1 MGKFFNPDSPIM
13 RFLSRMTDLLW
24 LNVLVL
30 ICCIPVVTAGAALT
44 AMNYV
49 CLKLVRGK
57 EGYIANDFFKS
68 FKRNFKQATLIWIVV
83 LLISII
89 LGFDY
94 WYLLFSKMIET
105 PMWLVVALGIATLF
119 ILSCVVMVFP
129 VLSHFENTIRGTV
142 KNSFLIGIFQLPKT
156 VLMILLWA
164 VPPVFWLASPQL
176 APLSWFFWFSLPGY
190 LGALLYH
197 KTFLKFEPEE
207 AVVSGDMEWTVSE
220 TEEEENVIQ
229 EAGEIHESQDN
240 T

>member
-1 MGKFFNPDSPIM
+1 MGKFFDQNSPLM

-30 ICCIPVVTAGAALT
+30 ICCIPIITAGAALT

-57 EGYIANDFFKS
+57 EGYITTDFFRS

-94 WYLLFSKMIET
+94 WYLLFSKVIET
-105 PMWLVVALGIATLF
+105 PTWLIVALGIATLF
-119 ILSCVVMVFP
+119 ILTCVVMIFP

-142 KNSFLIGIFQLPKT
+142 KNAFLIGIFQLPKT

-164 VPPVFWLASPQL
+164 VPPVFWYLSPRL

-197 KTFLKFEPEE
+197 KTFLRFEPEE
-207 AVVSGDMEWTVSE
+207 AVITGDMEWTVSVE
-220 TEEEENVIQ
+220 GDEDVVQ
-229 EAGEIHESQDN
+229 ESGEVQESQDN